1 MRIHYSEYFIKL
13 FWLIANLRVWKLA
26 RKTFFLNS
34 MSNEKNPNGK
44 FFLIRRI
51 IAFVCLLRFLYVS
64 HKTQITLEPHI
75 SNPEIAKQYLFSYLI
90 EASILGAIIIL
101 YMILVTIHDYGFEKI
116 AKLAKY
122 VMDFK
127 K

>member
-1 MRIHYSEYFIKL
+1 
-13 FWLIANLRVWKLA
+13 
-26 RKTFFLNS
+26 
-34 MSNEKNPNGK
+34 MSTEKNPNGK

-51 IAFVCLLRFLYVS
+51 IVFVCLLRFLYVS
-64 HKTQITLEPHI
+64 HKAQTTLEPHI

-116 AKLAKY
+116 AKIGKY